1 MSRSSAV
8 GLNPVAARPRR
19 GPAPRQRFRAARTFG
34 LAIFITG
41 TLVVAAVAV
50 QLLRGTIARERARAE
65 WAKLVQSSSL
75 NEVANL
81 GLRRVRSGTPVT
93 RVIIPA
99 IRLDEVVVEG
109 LNDRDLWA
117 GPGHMPGTVF
127 PGDNGNSVI
136 SAHRDRH
143 FHRLDD
149 VHVGDMIETQTLQV
163 SVMWRV
169 KERQIVTKDARVIFE
184 SPTPRLT
191 LTTCW
196 PTRYIGAAPDRLL
209 IIAEA
214 VSMRERV
221 HGQAPASMTQPAPAA
236 AVTPAVST
244 PDTTA
249 PAAAV
254 PAPAAAAKP

>member
-1 MSRSSAV
+1 MVLFAA
-8 GLNPVAARPRR
+8 GL
-19 GPAPRQRFRAARTFG
+19 
-34 LAIFITG
+34 I
-41 TLVVAAVAV
+41 VVAVVAV

-65 WAKLVQSSSL
+65 WAKLIQSSSL
-75 NEVANL
+75 NAVATL
-81 GLRRVRSGTPVT
+81 GMTRVRSGAPVT
-93 RVIIPA
+93 RVIIPS

-127 PGDNGNSVI
+127 PGENGNAVI

-149 VHVGDMIETQTLQV
+149 VRLGDMIETQTLTM

-169 KERQIVTKDARVIFE
+169 KERRIVDKDEKVIFE
-184 SPTPRLT
+184 SPSPRLT

-209 IIAEA
+209 LIAEP
-214 VSMRERV
+214 VSMKERST
-221 HGQAPASMTQPAPAA
+221 GQAPASMTGLTQ
-236 AVTPAVST
+236 
-244 PDTTA
+244 
-249 PAAAV
+249 
-254 PAPAAAAKP
+254 